1 MTLMVA
7 TLLCF
12 VLLLCLGTFKNLL
25 AMVALAALAIVS
37 PFMFIGLLAVL
48 AAIFILTK

>member
-12 VLLLCLGTFKNLL
+12 IVLLCFGTFKTLL
-25 AMVALAALAIVS
+25 AMVALAALAIIS
-37 PFMFIGLLAVL
+37 PFMFVGLLAVL